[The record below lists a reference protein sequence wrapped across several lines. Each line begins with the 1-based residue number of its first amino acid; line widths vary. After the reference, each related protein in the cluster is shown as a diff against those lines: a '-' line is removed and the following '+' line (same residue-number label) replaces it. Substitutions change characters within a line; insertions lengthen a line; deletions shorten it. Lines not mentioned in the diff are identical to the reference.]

1 MAGRMTA
8 VRVPVYTPSK
18 DRIPVDTHT
27 RGDKI
32 VNSDPNAY
40 LTIACVAGPPD
51 DLLAAYERTAPI
63 MAGVGRDHGLILHA
77 GAKAGDGF
85 RDGQPLVVE
94 DGSEAAARDPRRLG
108 VLKELA
114 ISPDRFQREH
124 FEVVDFNLFA
134 R

>member
-1 MAGRMTA
+1 
-8 VRVPVYTPSK
+8 
-18 DRIPVDTHT
+18 
-27 RGDKI
+27 
-32 VNSDPNAY
+32 
-40 LTIACVAGPPD
+40 
-51 DLLAAYERTAPI
+51 

-85 RDGQPLVVE
+85 VMVNLWSSK